1 MSIGKFAEM
10 TIEHRELEEM
20 ARVMLSEIYS
30 AGVLRGELFERD
42 FEKNGARRE
51 NETRGEF
58 LRDGALFA
66 NSDNIVRKNAV
77 YDNYSGNEGEN
88 PLAERGENSEM
99 TRREFFEERTERRK
113 RGRAIRLQEQAA
125 GAAEPTLRLAGAC
138 FEGVGEKDLPEKLSD
153 FYCRDARRYYGKFE
167 RF

>member
-42 FEKNGARRE
+42 LEKTPARGD
-51 NETRGEF
+51 NEMWGEF
-58 LRDGALFA
+58 ARNGNIFS

-77 YDNYSGNEGEN
+77 YDNYLENEVEN
-88 PLAERGENSEM
+88 PLAERSENSEM
-99 TRREFFEERTERRK
+99 TQREFFEERTERRK